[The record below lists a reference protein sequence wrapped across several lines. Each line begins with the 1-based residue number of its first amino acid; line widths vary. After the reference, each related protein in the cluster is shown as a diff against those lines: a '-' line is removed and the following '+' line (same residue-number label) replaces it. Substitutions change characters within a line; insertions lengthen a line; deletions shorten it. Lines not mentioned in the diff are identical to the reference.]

1 MIHRDRRSTLATSHS
16 DALADAAG
24 LVAFPFLLGLL
35 GWWVDGKL
43 GTGPVLM
50 LSLIALAVVGSFAT
64 AYYRYV
70 ARIAQHEA
78 DTPWTRKRGR

>member
-24 LVAFPFLLGLL
+24 LVAFPLVLGLL
-35 GWWVDGKL
+35 GWWADGKL
-43 GTGPVLM
+43 GTGWVLTIT
-50 LSLIALAVVGSFAT
+50 LTAVAVVGSFAT

-70 ARIAQHEA
+70 ARVAQHEA
-78 DTPWTRKRGR
+78 GKPWTRERGR